1 MISVSNYAS
10 LAFIDMAMLALLPLF
25 YSSPIEHG
33 GLDLSPST
41 IGILLGTF
49 GLLNGAFQAFF
60 FAKIIKRFGAKNL
73 FITGISSSILIF
85 LLFPVINLLALRWGV
100 SPIVWVAVVCQLM
113 VTIVMD
119 MSYSK
124 NQFSLYISLISN
136 SDQQSRYLYS

>member
-100 SPIVWVAVVCQLM
+100 SPIVWVAVVSQLM

-124 NQFSLYISLISN
+124 NQFLLY
-136 SDQQSRYLYS
+136 

>member
-33 GLDLSPST
+33 GLNLSPST
-41 IGILLGTF
+41 IGTLLGTF
-49 GLLNGAFQAFF
+49 GLLNGVFQAVF

-85 LLFPVINLLALRWGV
+85 LLFPVINLLAVRSGRV
-100 SPIVWVAVVCQLM
+100 SPVVWVAVVCQL
-113 VTIVMD
+113 VIAIVMD
-119 MSYSK
+119 MSYGK
-124 NQFSLYISLISN
+124 N
-136 SDQQSRYLYS
+136 